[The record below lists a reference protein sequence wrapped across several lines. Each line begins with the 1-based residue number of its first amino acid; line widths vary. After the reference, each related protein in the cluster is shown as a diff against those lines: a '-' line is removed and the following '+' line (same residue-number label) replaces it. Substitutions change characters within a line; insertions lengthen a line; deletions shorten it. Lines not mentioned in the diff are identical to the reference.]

1 MPIDQPCK
9 STEAADNEV
18 PNAIRTAGALCRES
32 VFVEADL
39 SNKKVFDL
47 FDASPELLN
56 IPVVEDGDVVGLIN
70 RDSFMRS
77 MARRFHWELYASKRC
92 SKMMDTAPLT
102 VDADTPISDLAD
114 LLLGNRHSYR
124 LSDGFV
130 IKKGKK
136 LVGTG
141 LTSDVLAALLFIQRL
156 LAEQLVKAN
165 ERLQELTVTDP
176 LTGLHN
182 RRHFNDVL
190 AQELRRARR
199 NGLSVGM
206 IMLDIDYF
214 KKLNDRLGHQAG
226 DVALCQVADALKSCL
241 RRPSDYCFRV
251 GGEEFAVLAVDRPP
265 ESILTLAENLRSAVE
280 DLRITHPD
288 HPLGIVTLSAGVAL
302 SDSNTDTPDTLYA
315 RSDQALYEA
324 KGNGRNRVAV
334 SETPGFQTNQ
344 LAV

>member
-1 MPIDQPCK
+1 LIPPEHALGEI
-9 STEAADNEV
+9 
-18 PNAIRTAGALCRES
+18 PNTIRTAGDLCRES

-47 FDASPELLN
+47 FDAHPDLLN
-56 IPVVEDGDVVGLIN
+56 VPVVENGEVVGLIN

-77 MARRFHWELYASKRC
+77 MARRFHWELYANKRC
-92 SKMMDTAPLT
+92 SKMMDASALT
-102 VDADTPISDLAD
+102 VDADTPISELAD
-114 LLLGNRHSYR
+114 QLLGDRRSYR

-141 LTSDVLAALLFIQRL
+141 LTSDVLAAILFIQRL

-165 ERLQELTVTDP
+165 EKLQELTLTDP

-182 RRHFNDVL
+182 RRHFNDIL
-190 AQELRRARR
+190 SQELKRARR
-199 NGLSVGM
+199 DGLSIGL
-206 IMLDIDYF
+206 IMLDIDHF

-226 DVALCQVADALKSCL
+226 DLALRQVASALKACL

-251 GGEEFAVLAVDRPP
+251 GGEEFAVLAVDSPP
-265 ESILTLAENLRSAVE
+265 ETVVLLAETLRRAVE
-280 DLRITHPD
+280 DCRVNHPD

-302 SDSNTDTPDTLYA
+302 SHPGSDSPDSIYA
-315 RSDQALYEA
+315 RSDQALYDA
-324 KGNGRNRVAV
+324 KGSGRNRVVVAA
-334 SETPGFQTNQ
+334 TPD
-344 LAV
+344 